1 MEQKLLFSKLDNID
15 KTLVR
20 SRLRKGGSGNPVWVN
35 SGINFKSASDKLES
49 NLITE
54 TPLCD
59 VVESFVYPRIGL
71 SSLLLESRSLVIQ
84 GRLQN

>member
-1 MEQKLLFSKLDNID
+1 MLFSKLDNRE

-20 SRLRKGGSGNPVWVN
+20 SRLQNRGSSNP
-35 SGINFKSASDKLES
+35 GRINFKSASDKLES

-59 VVESFVYPRIGL
+59 VVESFVYPRRGL
-71 SSLLLESRSLVIQ
+71 SSLLIIDKVVISTGHTNCQ
-84 GRLQN
+84 I